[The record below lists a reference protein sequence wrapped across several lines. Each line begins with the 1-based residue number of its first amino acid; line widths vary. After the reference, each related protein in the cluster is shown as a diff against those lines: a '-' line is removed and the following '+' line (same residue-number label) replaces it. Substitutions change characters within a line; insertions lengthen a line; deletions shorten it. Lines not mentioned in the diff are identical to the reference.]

1 MVATTLTTGCSRG
14 LGLALAAEFSKA
26 GHLVFATARG
36 DPTPALEE
44 LIKSSPSTVKYIKL
58 DATSRSSVQE
68 AEKQVAALLDG
79 KGIDVLINNAAMLT
93 PWFLRDDLD
102 SVLNSNVTSA
112 HIVTSTFLPLLKQ
125 GAQKKVINMSSS
137 GGSIERSP
145 VYSTMAIP
153 AYKVSK
159 AALNI
164 LTVQYT
170 QSYAD
175 PMTGW
180 LRTDLGGT
188 SADLDVE
195 TGAKAVVEL
204 IESNGKESNGKFL
217 NIRVAGWEKKE
228 GINQYD
234 GGVLPW

>member
-1 MVATTLTTGCSRG
+1 MVVTILITGCSRG

-36 DPTPALEE
+36 NPTPALKE
-44 LIKSSPSTVKYIKL
+44 LIK
-58 DATSRSSVQE
+58 SSVQE

-79 KGIDVLINNAAMLT
+79 KGIYILLNNAGVINWMTTGIHAL
-93 PWFLRDDLD
+93 DDLD

-112 HIVTSTFLPLLKQ
+112 HIVTSTFLPLLKR

-137 GGSIERSP
+137 GGSIEQSP

-159 AALNI
+159 AALNM
-164 LTVQYT
+164 LTVQYA

-175 PMTGW
+175 EGFNFLAVNPGW
-180 LRTDLGGT
+180 LRTDLGGA
-188 SADLDVE
+188 SADLDIE
-195 TGAKAVVEL
+195 TGAKAVVVL

-217 NIRVAGWEKKE
+217 NIRVVGWEKNE

-234 GGVLPW
+234 GNVLPW